1 VIQGS
6 LRKELPKDVTVLT
19 VAHRLR
25 TIMDSDRIVRP
36 GGSQAKEGFT
46 HGLHFTQMVLDAGRL
61 VGGISRRAVWES
73 LTVDQVEFDSPA
85 ALLTMEHGYLRALVD
100 ESPDKDELRVMAA
113 KRIV

>member
-1 VIQGS
+1 VIQES

-36 GGSQAKEGFT
+36 GGSQAKRGFT
-46 HGLHFTQMVLDAGRL
+46 HGLRVAQMVLDAGHL
-61 VGGISRRAVWES
+61 VGVIFRHATWES
-73 LTVDQVEFDSPA
+73 LTPHQVEFDSPA

-100 ESPDKDELRVMAA
+100 ESPDKDQLQVMAA
-113 KRIV
+113 KRIM